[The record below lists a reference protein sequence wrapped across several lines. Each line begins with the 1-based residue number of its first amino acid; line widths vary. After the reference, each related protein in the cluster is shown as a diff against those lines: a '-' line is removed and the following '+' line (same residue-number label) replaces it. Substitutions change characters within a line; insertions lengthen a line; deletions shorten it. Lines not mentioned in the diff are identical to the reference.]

1 MTIDLGVVAAH
12 PTDYAGQL
20 RRYRRV
26 GALLAVVF
34 VGGLV
39 LWSATAPLSSAVV
52 AIGRLE
58 VEGSIKKVQHET
70 GGTISEIRVAEG
82 SRVTAGDLLIQLD
95 ATTAR
100 ANLDIIEGKFDE
112 QALAVARLEAE
123 RDNLSGFELPAALAD
138 RADDPLVK
146 SQLASEQRLFAARR
160 AAREGQKDQLAA
172 RIGQYQSQIE
182 GLRQEADGKARE
194 LALTTTELAN
204 ARDLAARGVT
214 SQARVNELDRAEA
227 QLDADAGQIA
237 AQIAELG
244 GRIAETRLEI
254 LNVDQLAIADAGR
267 DLKEAQSGLGEMMQR
282 RLAAAEQLARTQIR
296 APITGVVHQLQVH
309 TVGGVAAPGEVLL
322 TVVPSGGPLD
332 IEARLSPADIE
343 AVKVGDTA
351 TIRFPG
357 LNHTNTP
364 ELTAKVT
371 VVGADLT
378 EDAASRMAY
387 YPVTLDLSAEEVGKL
402 GGIELVPGMP
412 VEAFIANGQRTLLDY
427 LIEPIRDRMAHAM
440 RER

>member
-1 MTIDLGVVAAH
+1 MSASP
-12 PTDYAGQL
+12 PTDYGRQL

-26 GALLAVVF
+26 GALLAVAF
-34 VGGLV
+34 VAGLGV
-39 LWSATAPLSSAVV
+39 WSATAPLSSAVV

-70 GGTISEIRVAEG
+70 GGTITEIRVAEG
-82 SRVTAGDLLIQLD
+82 SRVNAGDLLIRLD
-95 ATTAR
+95 ATTAK
-100 ANLDIIEGKFDE
+100 ANLDIIEGKFGE
-112 QALAVARLEAE
+112 QALAVARLRAE
-123 RDNLSGFELPAALAD
+123 RDGRADFDLPAELAD
-138 RADDPLVK
+138 RAGDPVVTAEF
-146 SQLASEQRLFAARR
+146 ASEQRLFAARK
-160 AAREGQKDQLAA
+160 AARQGQKDQLTA
-172 RIGQYQSQIE
+172 RIGQYQSQID
-182 GLRQEADGKARE
+182 GLRQEAQGKARE
-194 LALTTTELAN
+194 LALTSTELGN

-214 SQARVNELDRAEA
+214 SQSRVNELDRTQA
-227 QLDADAGQIA
+227 QLKGDAGQIA

-254 LNVDQLAIADAGR
+254 LNVDQTASADAGR
-267 DLKEAQSGLGEMMQR
+267 DLKDAQSALGEMLQR
-282 RLAAAEQLARTQIR
+282 RLAASEQLARTEIR

-322 TVVPSGGPLD
+322 TIVPSGGPLD
-332 IEARLSPADIE
+332 IEARLSPADIQ
-343 AVKVGDTA
+343 AIRVGDSA

-364 ELTAKVT
+364 ELTARVT

-378 EDAASRMAY
+378 EDPATRTAF
-387 YPVTLDLSAEEVGKL
+387 YPVTLDLSADEASKL
-402 GGIELVPGMP
+402 GDVELVPGMP
-412 VEAFIANGQRTLLDY
+412 VEAFIANGQRTLVDY

>member
-1 MTIDLGVVAAH
+1 VTIDLGAAAAH

-20 RRYRRV
+20 RRYWRV
-26 GALLAVVF
+26 GALLALLF

-39 LWSATAPLSSAVV
+39 LWSTTAPLSSAVV
-52 AIGRLE
+52 AVGRLE

-70 GGTISEIRVAEG
+70 GGTITEIRVAEG

-112 QALAVARLEAE
+112 QALAVARLQAE
-123 RDNLSGFELPAALAD
+123 RDNLPSFALPAELVD
-138 RADDPLVK
+138 RADDPLVM
-146 SQLASEQRLFAARR
+146 SQLASEQRLFSVRR
-160 AAREGQKDQLAA
+160 AAREGQKDQLTA
-172 RIGQYQSQIE
+172 RIGQYQSQID

-194 LALTTTELAN
+194 LELTTTELAN

-227 QLDADAGQIA
+227 QLKADAGQIA

-254 LNVDQLAIADAGR
+254 LNVDRVAIADAGR
-267 DLKEAQSGLGEMMQR
+267 DLGEAQSALGEMMQR
-282 RLAAAEQLARTQIR
+282 RLAAAEQLTRTQIR

-332 IEARLSPADIE
+332 IEARLSPADIQ
-343 AVKVGDTA
+343 AVRVGDSA

-378 EDAASRMAY
+378 EDLTTRMAY
-387 YPVTLDLSAEEVGKL
+387 YPVTLDLSAEEAGKL

-412 VEAFIANGQRTLLDY
+412 VEAFIANGQRTLFDY